1 MESEIKNV
9 KEIKKK
15 SNDIRSLTENAIIK
29 NRVDLEEALEMLK
42 TIRKH
47 KTMIA
52 DYWKEAKESAKKTYQ
67 NIVSKERQML
77 DICERCETDLKDKIL
92 KYDTL
97 RKSYENKLLK
107 EANRDRMFEVQELLE
122 EAKVFQEKGDL
133 PRAEER
139 FKLAE
144 KLAHIKIDFDKEK
157 YLKGLLFQERT
168 KCETVDN
175 KLVPSFFKGLEIR
188 EINTKKILEIKHKNT
203 EINIPGIKL
212 YKEKSV
218 AVRT

>member
-1 MESEIKNV
+1 M
-9 KEIKKK
+9 EIKKK

-29 NRVDLEEALEMLK
+29 NRCNLEEALEMLK

-47 KTMIA
+47 KTMIS
-52 DYWKEAKESAKKTYQ
+52 DYWKEAKESAKKTQ

-77 DICERCETDLKDKIL
+77 DICEKCETDLKDKIL

-97 RKSYENKLLK
+97 RKSYENRLLK

-168 KCETVDN
+168 KCEIVDN
-175 KLVPSFFKGLEIR
+175 KLVPSFFNGLEIR
-188 EINTKKILEIKHKNT
+188 EVNTKKILEIKHKNP
-203 EINIPGIKL
+203 EIDIPGIKF

-218 AVRT
+218 AVRI